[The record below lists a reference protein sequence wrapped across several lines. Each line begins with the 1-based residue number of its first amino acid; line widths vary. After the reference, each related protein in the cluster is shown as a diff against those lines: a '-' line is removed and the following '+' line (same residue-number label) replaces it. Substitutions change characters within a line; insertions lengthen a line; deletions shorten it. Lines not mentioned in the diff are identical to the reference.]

1 MHTTD
6 PFILTYKND
15 SATCVFNW
23 IFCDAKYQIACKLQ
37 KKYFKR
43 IPITIFK
50 NAIFCRTS
58 LSLSLSLLDNH
69 TLFNTAT

>member
-23 IFCDAKYQIACKLQ
+23 IFLTQSIKSPVNLK

-43 IPITIFK
+43 IPITILK

-58 LSLSLSLLDNH
+58 LSLSL
-69 TLFNTAT
+69 F

>member
-23 IFCDAKYQIACKLQ
+23 IFLTQSIKSPVNLKKKIFQTHTNYNFKKCD
-37 KKYFKR
+37 F
-43 IPITIFK
+43 
-50 NAIFCRTS
+50 
-58 LSLSLSLLDNH
+58 LSNKPLSLSLLDNH
-69 TLFNTAT
+69 TLLNTAT